1 MAPARESGTASAAVG
16 GALWAAATWG
26 PPLPLLLILPPGGIE
41 VAAELGD
48 TLLAALGG
56 ERFPFGFSGAAA
68 GTAAGSDS
76 VVSPFDLVP
85 VEDDGDGDEDI
96 GACSGRGC
104 ATSGGC
110 AAGLFFF
117 WGLATQKV
125 KRRVIRKA
133 LRIRISYPVAKG
145 WARSRV
151 MLNIGEEK
159 A

>member
-56 ERFPFGFSGAAA
+56 ERIPFGFSGAAA
-68 GTAAGSDS
+68 GTAAGSES
-76 VVSPFDLVP
+76 VVSPFDLVL

-117 WGLATQKV
+117 WGLATQKSE
-125 KRRVIRKA
+125 A
-133 LRIRISYPVAKG
+133 LRDQKSAAHSHLLSRRKG
-145 WARSRV
+145 MGSLTCDVEYW
-151 MLNIGEEK
+151 
-159 A
+159 